1 MNNKI
6 LSEIFVN
13 LEKLSEK
20 ELAYMLE
27 YTIERL
33 NELKKKGEK

>member
-20 ELAYMLE
+20 ELAYLLE
-27 YTIERL
+27 HTIERL

>member
-20 ELAYMLE
+20 ELAYLLE

-33 NELKKKGEK
+33 NELKKKGER

>member
-20 ELAYMLE
+20 ELAYLLE
-27 YTIERL
+27 YTVERL

>member
-20 ELAYMLE
+20 ELAYLLE

>member
-20 ELAYMLE
+20 ELAYLLE

-33 NELKKKGEK
+33 NKLKKKGER